1 MQREIETYAAYY
13 AQVAVMP
20 IEVAPRL
27 HRVGKPGLVKV
38 LLLRG
43 RGEEIHIG
51 IGSRIAVHKVA
62 VSLCVLRQLVIV
74 PACGITESHKSP
86 HHDGE
91 LPVTPVVDLTETGKQ
106 CRHPH
111 RTRGRRIELLLPV
124 KSVGESSAVTTVC
137 TVSFASSKA

>member
-1 MQREIETYAAYY
+1 MSERGINVSIDHAKEIETYAAYY
-13 AQVAVMP
+13 AQVAVTP
-20 IEVAPRL
+20 VEVAPRL

-74 PACGITESHKSP
+74 PACGIPSP
-86 HHDGE
+86 IN
-91 LPVTPVVDLTETGKQ
+91 PP
-106 CRHPH
+106 
-111 RTRGRRIELLLPV
+111 
-124 KSVGESSAVTTVC
+124 TTIG
-137 TVSFASSKA
+137 SFQ